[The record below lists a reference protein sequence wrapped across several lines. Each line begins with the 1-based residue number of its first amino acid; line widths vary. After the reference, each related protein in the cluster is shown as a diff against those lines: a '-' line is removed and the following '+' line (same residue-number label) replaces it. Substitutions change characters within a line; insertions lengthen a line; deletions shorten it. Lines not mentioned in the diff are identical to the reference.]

1 MVHGRHG
8 RQLRAVAGSILLTIV
23 TGCSSPGRP
32 TASGDAATDSP
43 TQRTTAPSAQASASP
58 RGALPSPWASAS
70 GTAAQRSAAASA
82 LTAYNGMWDDLIAVA
97 AISDFKDP
105 RLMQHMLYQPLTDW
119 AQQFADSK
127 RDGIVAAGRPTW
139 SPEVVSVTP
148 KDKPNRVEIADC
160 VDATDWLQVHAASG
174 KPVDDVPGG
183 RHRSEAAV
191 TFVAVTQSWMV
202 TQQIYGKA
210 GSC

>member
-1 MVHGRHG
+1 
-8 RQLRAVAGSILLTIV
+8 
-23 TGCSSPGRP
+23 
-32 TASGDAATDSP
+32 
-43 TQRTTAPSAQASASP
+43 
-58 RGALPSPWASAS
+58 
-70 GTAAQRSAAASA
+70 
-82 LTAYNGMWDDLIAVA
+82 MWDDLIAVA

-127 RDGIVAAGRPTW
+127 RDGVVSAGRPIW

-148 KDKPNRVEIADC
+148 AVKPNRVEIADC
-160 VDATDWLQVHAASG
+160 VDATHWLQVHAASG

-191 TFVAVTQSWMV
+191 TFVSVTQSWMV